1 MEEKGRELLAS
12 CAWLSLVLS
21 LAEPG
26 SVCPDTPQT
35 PQQDPDALIRHRETS
50 HST

>member
-12 CAWLSLVLS
+12 CAWH
-21 LAEPG
+21 ADPEPG